1 MSYSKVYSIYNKV
14 KKEKINN
21 MYKKLYLQ
29 EKANRL
35 RAEMTIMQ
43 DRFALS
49 QQELQ
54 RTEEELKNLDNVDS
68 VDGYRPEEVEEQQ

>member
-1 MSYSKVYSIYNKV
+1 MIKEVFSIYNKT